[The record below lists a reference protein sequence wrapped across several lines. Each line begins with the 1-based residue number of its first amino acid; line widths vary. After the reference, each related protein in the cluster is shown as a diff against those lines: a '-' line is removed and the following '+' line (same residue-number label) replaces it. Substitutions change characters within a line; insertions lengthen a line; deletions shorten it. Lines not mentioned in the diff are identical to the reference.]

1 VDKELAALAAQ
12 QDELSA
18 LLATLDEQGWQTP
31 SRCAGWTVADVVLHL
46 AQTNE
51 LALASLRGRFSDAV
65 AELAAAPA
73 AEGSG
78 SVGGLGPAA
87 TADEGAA
94 AMVERER
101 GLSAAAVR
109 ERWQAGA
116 DDLRRELAEAEPG
129 RRVEWVAGRLSV
141 RTLATTRLAET
152 WIHTGDVAVP
162 LGRPRAMD
170 DRLWHIARLAW
181 RTLPYALARAGRELS
196 GPVAFALDAPN
207 GDTWHFAPDDDALTV
222 VEGAAV
228 ELCEVAGQRADAAD
242 TGLRAEG
249 PDAAAVLELVR
260 TFA

>member
-1 VDKELAALAAQ
+1 
-12 QDELSA
+12 
-18 LLATLDEQGWQTP
+18 
-31 SRCAGWTVADVVLHL
+31 
-46 AQTNE
+46 
-51 LALASLRGRFSDAV
+51 
-65 AELAAAPA
+65 
-73 AEGSG
+73 
-78 SVGGLGPAA
+78 
-87 TADEGAA
+87 
-94 AMVERER
+94 MVERQR
-101 GLSAAAVR
+101 GQPAAAVR

-129 RRVEWVAGRLSV
+129 RRVEWVAGQLSV
-141 RTLATTRLAET
+141 RTLATTRLAEA

-207 GDTWHFAPDDDALTV
+207 GDTWHFAPDDDDAVTV

-249 PDAAAVLELVR
+249 PDAVAVLELVR